1 MFSQIWQKPIHVSV
15 FRTRC
20 SWALSERKIEQRSL
34 FCPSSTCLEE
44 VLSCAVM
51 LDASFKLSMQPEW
64 PTWSYAL
71 PYMFWRIRKNFWQQ
85 LELFW
90 ETLVRWLPLDV
101 IAISLCSSKTSVFFS
116 VPCKA
121 MQWWWENFVDQTS
134 KRNKNDGKKL
144 CWLKVSENCRGV
156 ICFAVMK

>member
-51 LDASFKLSMQPEW
+51 LDASFKFSMQPEW
-64 PTWSYAL
+64 PTQSCAL

-90 ETLVRWLPLDV
+90 GLRFIGCLLMWLLFLCVPVRLLFSSLYHVRQCSDGEKTLLIKQARG
-101 IAISLCSSKTSVFFS
+101 T
-116 VPCKA
+116 
-121 MQWWWENFVDQTS
+121 
-134 KRNKNDGKKL
+134 
-144 CWLKVSENCRGV
+144 KVMAKSCVG
-156 ICFAVMK
+156 